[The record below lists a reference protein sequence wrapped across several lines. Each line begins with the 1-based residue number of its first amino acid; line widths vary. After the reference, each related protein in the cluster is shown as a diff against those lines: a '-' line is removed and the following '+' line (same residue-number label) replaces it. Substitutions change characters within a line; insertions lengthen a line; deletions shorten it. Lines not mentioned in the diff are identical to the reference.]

1 MSYYGTPLRS
11 KSEFECSECG
21 CNRVEEYCWNC
32 DEEAVNELAVTAGDR
47 DAKT

>member
-21 CNRVEEYCWNC
+21 CDRVEAYCWNC
-32 DEEAVNELAVTAGDR
+32 DEVANEVAVTAGEHG
-47 DAKT
+47 AS